1 MRRYI
6 GHRGLEILGLGTLL
20 RAAFQR
26 PVQIVRQFISHNGQT
41 RYPAYPAYAHIIT
54 TKVCQE
60 SQHKGLSNY
69 IVKHLCEGIKKDN
82 NYHWYNKPYMRGMGL
97 CGYVV

>member
-1 MRRYI
+1 MMIVISDTWLCSYVI
-6 GHRGLEILGLGTLL
+6 HGHGGLDSLI

-26 PVQIVRQFISHNGQT
+26 PVQIVRQFISHIGQT
-41 RYPAYPAYAHIIT
+41 RYPAYAHIIT

-60 SQHKGLSNY
+60 PQHKGLSNY

-82 NYHWYNKPYMRGMGL
+82 NYHWYNKPYN
-97 CGYVV
+97 